1 MALYLAKINLKICI
15 IYLTNIS
22 RHGLINYLEKHFV
35 CKDNRLNIRLN
46 IHKKR
51 EREGKQQNAWN
62 REIWKI
68 TGEDQNNL
76 LHRSNSVAQIKQRCV
91 YTNSLKKRVLNLL
104 SRSFVE
110 KIVGV
115 YLGKLTYDVIFGL
128 VWLRFWLR

>member
-1 MALYLAKINLKICI
+1 MALYLAAKINLKICI

-46 IHKKR
+46 TTSETLKSIKQTPFKHTLKER
-51 EREGKQQNAWN
+51 ERRKATKYLD

-76 LHRSNSVAQIKQRCV
+76 LHRSNSVA
-91 YTNSLKKRVLNLL
+91 
-104 SRSFVE
+104 
-110 KIVGV
+110 
-115 YLGKLTYDVIFGL
+115 
-128 VWLRFWLR
+128 